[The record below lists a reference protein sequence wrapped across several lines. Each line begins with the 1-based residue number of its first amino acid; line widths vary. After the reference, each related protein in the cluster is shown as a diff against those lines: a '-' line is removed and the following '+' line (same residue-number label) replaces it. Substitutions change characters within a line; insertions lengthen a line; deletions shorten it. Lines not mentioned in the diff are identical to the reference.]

1 AAIADVR
8 PLSSTPRPS
17 PGLRPTRVAGG
28 GAARKDV
35 GRRWVTLHASSMSD
49 DRFEI
54 QVGDRRV
61 RVPSTFDSEALR
73 RLLAALEGDR

>member
-1 AAIADVR
+1 VVPRRRAAVEA
-8 PLSSTPRPS
+8 S
-17 PGLRPTRVAGG
+17 
-28 GAARKDV
+28 AASMIE
-35 GRRWVTLHASSMSD
+35 LHASSVSD

-73 RLLAALEGDR
+73 RLLAALEGD

>member
-1 AAIADVR
+1 MIE
-8 PLSSTPRPS
+8 
-17 PGLRPTRVAGG
+17 LR
-28 GAARKDV
+28 
-35 GRRWVTLHASSMSD
+35 ASSVTD

-61 RVPSTFDSEALR
+61 RVPPTFDSEALR